1 MFTVFLSPMHRSCS
15 DVMMTNKTQTDNKSQ
30 RSSVNHTQQLS
41 RCTCS
46 MIPATSASIFQN
58 KDYVDAD
65 LKLAASSCSGWLCP
79 LSWVEFTNG
88 CCQTTCGFDQNF
100 LSRMESVLLRGSR
113 HSVSLPTRL
122 SRWHRH
128 TPGLNKQ
135 TETSLD
141 VVREHLPSW
150 CFTQVGRWAK
160 DCWSSFSEYT
170 LSAVDELY
178 RDNDPFR
185 PHCTVCHAR
194 ILINV

>member
-1 MFTVFLSPMHRSCS
+1 MSSK
-15 DVMMTNKTQTDNKSQ
+15 KTQTDDKHKQ
-30 RSSVNHTQQLS
+30 RRRRSHAVLVKTHVQRDPSNLS
-41 RCTCS
+41 KHF
-46 MIPATSASIFQN
+46 SARN
-58 KDYVDAD
+58 RHHVDTD
-65 LKLAASSCSGWLCP
+65 LKSAASSCRRWLCP
-79 LSWVEFTNG
+79 FSSVEFTDG
-88 CCQTTCGFDQNF
+88 CCRTTCWFARNF
-100 LSRMESVLLRGSR
+100 LSQMESVLLRGSR

-150 CFTQVGRWAK
+150 CFTQVGHWAK

-178 RDNDPFR
+178 RDDDPFR